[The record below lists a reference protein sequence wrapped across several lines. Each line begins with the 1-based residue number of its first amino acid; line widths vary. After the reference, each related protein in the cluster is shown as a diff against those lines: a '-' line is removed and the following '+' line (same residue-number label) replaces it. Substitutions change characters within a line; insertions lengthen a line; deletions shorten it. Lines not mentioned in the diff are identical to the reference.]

1 MSTSRRSFLGL
12 ASATLAAQALS
23 ACTADKDGGD
33 TASDDTAGTPTPE
46 RAPEPAPWL
55 GLVDVDP
62 VAFPCGVQTG
72 DATTGSVL
80 VTTVTTEAVVG
91 LRVVRAEGDAWV
103 DDQEVEDLAPDD
115 AGRVRLEVGA
125 LRADTAYALCFLSA
139 DGTRQSRI
147 ARVRTPPAAG
157 AAPRVIRFGA
167 TSCLAGNQPWPSLTH
182 ASTQGLD
189 VFLFL
194 GDTVYADDA
203 QDLDGYR
210 RFWTNAL
217 GTAGLQDVTA
227 STSTLATWD
236 DHEVANN
243 WPRDGATEEKIA
255 AGLQAFQE
263 GFPAR
268 AGGGRMG
275 IWRTVSWGDAI
286 DFFVLDSRGER
297 LEGRYLSPEQTAWLK
312 EGLVASRARFKV
324 ILNSVPITDLSN
336 FFGTAEAS
344 DRWQGFPEERADLL
358 AHIVENDVR
367 GVLFVAGD
375 LHYGQIGQVDPAGG
389 LAEGL
394 TEVLV
399 GPGGSQVNILAAV
412 YPGNPQYA
420 ALVPAWNWTSFDC
433 DPVAGTIRVRHFG
446 DDGVALTDWVV
457 QA

>member
-1 MSTSRRSFLGL
+1 MSTSRRSFLSL
-12 ASATLAAQALS
+12 ASATLATQALS
-23 ACTADKDGGD
+23 ACTAEKSGD
-33 TASDDTAGTPTPE
+33 SSTDDTAGGPTPE
-46 RAPEPAPWL
+46 RAPEPAPWQ
-55 GLVDVDP
+55 GLAEVDP

-72 DATTGSVL
+72 DATTSSVL
-80 VTTVTTEAVVG
+80 VTAITTETVVG

-103 DDQEVEDLAPDD
+103 DDQEIEDLGPDD
-115 AGRVRLEVGA
+115 AGRVRLEVTA
-125 LRADTAYALCFLSA
+125 LRPDTAYALCFLAA
-139 DGTRQSRI
+139 DGTRQSRV
-147 ARVRTPPAAG
+147 ARVRTSPAVG
-157 AAPRVIRFGA
+157 AAPRVFRFGA

-182 ASTQGLD
+182 AATQSLD
-189 VFLFL
+189 VFLLL

-210 RFWTNAL
+210 RFWTTAL

-227 STSTLATWD
+227 STSVLATWD

-263 GFPAR
+263 SVPAR

-275 IWRTVSWGDAI
+275 IWRVVCWGDAL

-297 LEGRYLSPEQTAWLK
+297 LDGRYLSPEQASWLK
-312 EGLVASRARFKV
+312 DALVASRARFKIV
-324 ILNSVPITDLSN
+324 LNSVPITDLSN

-344 DRWQGFPEERADLL
+344 DRWQGFPEERTDLL

-389 LAEGL
+389 LAAGL

-399 GPGGSQVNILAAV
+399 GPGGSQVNILAVV

-420 ALVPAWNWTSFDC
+420 ALVPAWNWTSFEC
-433 DPVAGTIRVRHFG
+433 DPVAGTIRVQHIG
-446 DDGVALTDWVV
+446 DDGVPLTDWLV